1 MKNEM
6 MLIQKDLPHFV
17 HEPRAFVRRLLDAV
31 VSCDLAQEASW
42 YLAAENMETYSAD
55 SALCIPDYEQNPELL
70 DKSMAAPALALSAE
84 EKAKLAK
91 GEMVYLSDDKTWIL
105 PCNDSR
111 GVLFSYL
118 VCKGVS
124 EKQHERLKEF
134 WMTLKN
140 WMGVSFSYWMATRK
154 TYVDDVTDLFNQR
167 YLPLVLDKEI
177 QRCARSGGKFTVLFL
192 DIDYFKMV
200 NDSKGHWVGSKL
212 IRELGQI
219 IKSNVRGADYPFRYG
234 GDEYVVI
241 LIDTDAKQ
249 AVHVAER
256 IRKCVEGTDF
266 LIDGHNIRLT
276 VSIGL
281 ATYPD
286 HAATSEEV
294 MKLADEAMYYGKSKS
309 RNIVFIAS

>member
-6 MLIQKDLPHFV
+6 MLLQKDLPHFV
-17 HEPRAFVRRLLDAV
+17 HQPSVFVRRLLSAIV
-31 VSCDLAQEASW
+31 EFGMAQEARW
-42 YLAAENMETYSAD
+42 YSAIDNLETYSAD
-55 SALCIPDYEQNPELL
+55 TALCIPEYDQVPELVNNASVPPLNL
-70 DKSMAAPALALSAE
+70 DPE
-84 EKAKLAK
+84 VKAKLNK
-91 GEMVYLSDDKTWIL
+91 GEPQFLSNENIWL
-105 PCNDSR
+105 YPLCDSL
-111 GVLFSYL
+111 GMPFSYL
-118 VCKGVS
+118 YCKGVS
-124 EKQHERLKEF
+124 EKQSERLKEF

-177 QRCARSGGKFTVLFL
+177 QRCGRSGQKFTVLFM

-212 IRELGQI
+212 IRQLGQI

-241 LIDTDAKQ
+241 LVDTDAKQ

-256 IRKCVEGTDF
+256 IRKCVESTDF
-266 LIDGHNIRLT
+266 LIDGHSIRLT

-286 HAATSEEV
+286 HAKTSEEV

>member
-6 MLIQKDLPHFV
+6 TLLQKDLPHFV

-31 VSCDLAQEASW
+31 VSFGMAQEASW
-42 YLAAENMETYSAD
+42 YLVAENIEIYSAD
-55 SALCIPDYEQNPELL
+55 SALCIPDFEQSPEPL
-70 DKSMAAPALALSAE
+70 DKVHASASLALSAE
-84 EKAKLAK
+84 DKEKLAK
-91 GEMVYLSDDKTWIL
+91 GEMVCIQSEKTWVL

-124 EKQHERLKEF
+124 EKQQERLKEF
-134 WMTLKN
+134 WITLKS

-167 YLPLVLDKEI
+167 YLPMVLDKEI
-177 QRCARSGGKFTVLFL
+177 QRCARSGGKFTVLFM

-256 IRKCVEGTDF
+256 IRKCVESTDF